1 MFYLSANFPTMNV
14 LAPSVETFRQ
24 FFDMQEIFVLF
35 VTVYVGSGRS
45 IANDRRS
52 NALQIYLSKPMSRA
66 EYVAGKLGILGFFLL
81 MVTLVPALA
90 LLLIEVMFTA
100 SLAFLLDN
108 LFLLP
113 AITLYALMEVSLASF
128 TMLALSS
135 LSTSARYT
143 AMLYAGVL
151 FFTATVFAIL
161 RGATASSMLAWL
173 SLRANVEQI
182 GDVIFRL
189 PPRFESP
196 WALSVLVVALLIGP
210 VGPGARPPGARGGGG
225 DVTAP
230 VVATDHLSKWYGQV
244 IGLNDVSVEV
254 GPGVTGLLGPNGAR
268 QVHPAEAAHRSAQA
282 QQGRA
287 SGCSASPS
295 GGTRCS
301 SSGSGSAR
309 SRTPSTSG

>member
-1 MFYLSANFPTMNV
+1 MPIHDQSYRRYTGPRNEPGAAWVVIAAAGIRSLLARKLFLAVMLAAWGQFFVRAVIFYLSANFPSLNV

-35 VTVYVGSGRS
+35 VTVYVGSGL

-52 NALQIYLSKPMSRA
+52 NALQIYLSKPLSRT

-90 LLLIEVMFTA
+90 LLMLEAMFSA
-100 SLAFLLDN
+100 SLAFLGEH

-113 AITLYALMEVSLASF
+113 AITLYALVEVSLASF

-143 AMLYAGVL
+143 AMLYAGAL
-151 FFTATVFAIL
+151 FFTAAVFAIL
-161 RGATASSMLAWL
+161 RGATSSSALAWL

-189 PPRFESP
+189 APRFESP
-196 WALSVLVVALLIGP
+196 WLLSVLVVLLLIGLS
-210 VGPGARPPGARGGGG
+210 VLVLERRVRG
-225 DVTAP
+225 
-230 VVATDHLSKWYGQV
+230 
-244 IGLNDVSVEV
+244 VEV
-254 GPGVTGLLGPNGAR
+254 VT
-268 QVHPAEAAHRSAQA
+268 
-282 QQGRA
+282 
-287 SGCSASPS
+287 
-295 GGTRCS
+295 
-301 SSGSGSAR
+301 
-309 SRTPSTSG
+309 

>member
-1 MFYLSANFPTMNV
+1 MPIHDQSYRRYAGPRNEPGSAWLVIAAAGIRTLLGRKLFLAVMLAAWGQFFVRAVMFYLSANFPTMNV

-35 VTVYVGSGRS
+35 VTVYVGSGL

-196 WALSVLVVALLIGP
+196 WALSVLVVALLIGLSAL
-210 VGPGARPPGARGGGG
+210 VLDRRVRG
-225 DVTAP
+225 
-230 VVATDHLSKWYGQV
+230 
-244 IGLNDVSVEV
+244 VEV
-254 GPGVTGLLGPNGAR
+254 VT
-268 QVHPAEAAHRSAQA
+268 
-282 QQGRA
+282 
-287 SGCSASPS
+287 
-295 GGTRCS
+295 
-301 SSGSGSAR
+301 
-309 SRTPSTSG
+309 

>member
-1 MFYLSANFPTMNV
+1 MPIHDQSYRRYDGSRTGPGAAWLVIAAAGIRSLLARKLFLAVMLAAWGQFFVRAVTFYLSANFPSLNV

-24 FFDMQEIFVLF
+24 FFDIQEIFVLF
-35 VTVYVGSGRS
+35 VTVYVGSGL

-52 NALQIYLSKPMSRA
+52 NALQIYLSKPLSRA
-66 EYVAGKLGILGFFLL
+66 EYVAGKLGVLAFFLL
-81 MVTLVPALA
+81 LVTLVPALA
-90 LLLIEVMFTA
+90 LLMLEVMFSA

-143 AMLYAGVL
+143 AMLYAGAL
-151 FFTATVFAIL
+151 FFTAAVFAIL
-161 RGATASSMLAWL
+161 RGATASTMLAWL

-196 WALSVLVVALLIGP
+196 WPLSVLVVLLLIGLSAL
-210 VGPGARPPGARGGGG
+210 VLERRVRG
-225 DVTAP
+225 
-230 VVATDHLSKWYGQV
+230 
-244 IGLNDVSVEV
+244 VEV
-254 GPGVTGLLGPNGAR
+254 VT
-268 QVHPAEAAHRSAQA
+268 
-282 QQGRA
+282 
-287 SGCSASPS
+287 
-295 GGTRCS
+295 
-301 SSGSGSAR
+301 
-309 SRTPSTSG
+309 

>member
-1 MFYLSANFPTMNV
+1 MPIHDQSYRRYAGRRNEPGSAWLVIAKAGIRSLLSRKLFLAVMLAAWGQFFVRAVMFYLSANFPTMNV

-35 VTVYVGSGRS
+35 VTVYVGSGL

-52 NALQIYLSKPMSRA
+52 NALQIYLSKPLSRA

-143 AMLYAGVL
+143 AMLYAGAL

-196 WALSVLVVALLIGP
+196 WPLSVLVVALLIG
-210 VGPGARPPGARGGGG
+210 VSALVLDRRVRG
-225 DVTAP
+225 
-230 VVATDHLSKWYGQV
+230 
-244 IGLNDVSVEV
+244 VEV
-254 GPGVTGLLGPNGAR
+254 VT
-268 QVHPAEAAHRSAQA
+268 
-282 QQGRA
+282 
-287 SGCSASPS
+287 
-295 GGTRCS
+295 
-301 SSGSGSAR
+301 
-309 SRTPSTSG
+309 